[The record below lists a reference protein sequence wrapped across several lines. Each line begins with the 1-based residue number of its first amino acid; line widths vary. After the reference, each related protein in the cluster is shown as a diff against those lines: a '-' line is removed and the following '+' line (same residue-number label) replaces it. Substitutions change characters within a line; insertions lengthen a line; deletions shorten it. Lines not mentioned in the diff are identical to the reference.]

1 MTAQPPPSGPDHPL
15 TPPLTP
21 PPGGPPTRQP
31 EPAPTPARSTIGR
44 IALVAAIVGLV
55 FACIPGALIVGWVL
69 LPVGFVLGVVSLF
82 QKGSKKP
89 GTWAIVLSIVGTII
103 ATIVFLVVVSA
114 AVDDALGGTDSSVSP
129 AETSQEPDAPA
140 SPDGEESGDEAGSE
154 DGDGAGGDDAPAA
167 EVGTRENPAP
177 LGSVVSG
184 SEWDVTI
191 TSFELDATE
200 AVLAANQFNEPPAD
214 GMVYAVVGVSATYT
228 GADSSTSL
236 MVGVDYVTATGEVVT
251 RADSMAVAPDPM
263 FGMAEL
269 FQGGTDTGNVVLQV
283 PADGG
288 GVLRVSPGMFVDPV
302 FVATS

>member
-31 EPAPTPARSTIGR
+31 EPTPTPARSTIGR

-55 FACIPGALIVGWVL
+55 FACIPGALVVGWVL

-140 SPDGEESGDEAGSE
+140 SPDGEESGDAAGSE